1 MEMNLTGAEVDA
13 AKLWHSLC
21 VQLTGLP
28 EDSVHS
34 LYENTL
40 VALGSSFEQCE
51 EDETKVVERII
62 QSFIRKHK
70 EKEAVR
76 FSDLYRRLRSPALNG
91 VLRKRPSVL
100 SLLLALQDASEH
112 QGAVQLTMEPLRL
125 SRQAQLRSGSRPDFW
140 PVGTCRLEAPES
152 HEPATVCAV
161 SPQVVRGVGRVG
173 HAVLRD
179 VLFCLQGISSSMVQ
193 FPDGPLGHCT
203 VDPEG
208 GQLSGPLR
216 RLVCRLVEL
225 GRLHAQVD
233 GFCRPE
239 TARRGLL
246 CEAFVAAL
254 RNEIAEYY
262 RLLALLDAQLGSS
275 EEGALTLH
283 RVMVW
288 ISKPLKKLRLLGD
301 LVQACAGLKGGN
313 LASELHTFLAN
324 GDPEASTLVR
334 RLLLAVLEPW
344 YGMLCRWVQTGQ
356 LEDVHHEFFIA
367 TNAEVPVESLWHDK
381 YYLRKNMV
389 PSFLS
394 EEQARKILC
403 TGKAVN
409 FLLHVCQDQPQQADL
424 PPPHPVE
431 CLLDGQREDS
441 FLEFL
446 EQTYHT
452 SNRRVLSVLNT
463 QFKFKEH
470 LQAMRQ
476 FLLLGQGDFV
486 RQLMD
491 ILDKQLNEKVE
502 CLYQQVLDE
511 ALSEAV
517 RTTNAQFVDPDILER
532 LAVHLLHTS
541 PSDTGLDVFSLYY
554 RVDGPIGMVFT
565 PYCMSLYLRLFN
577 HLWRTKHM
585 EYMAAAA
592 WKQQTVNLKVTM
604 RNSKRAPEIVPVLHQ
619 CHIVLSE
626 MMHFMQQ
633 VQYYLVFEVIECA
646 WAELESRVE
655 QAQDLDQVIHAH
667 DDFLAALMT
676 RALLDDESREIQSQ
690 LRAIFDRVLDFTKLQ
705 GVLLSELSSGTSSP
719 GSQTSLRMISD
730 TYQHLVQQFLL
741 SLSKHEDAVLQA
753 LGFRLDFSEFYKQQN
768 HLLRTS
774 MTLQSRRQILRST
787 VQV

>member
-1 MEMNLTGAEVDA
+1 
-13 AKLWHSLC
+13 
-21 VQLTGLP
+21 
-28 EDSVHS
+28 
-34 LYENTL
+34 
-40 VALGSSFEQCE
+40 
-51 EDETKVVERII
+51 
-62 QSFIRKHK
+62 
-70 EKEAVR
+70 
-76 FSDLYRRLRSPALNG
+76 
-91 VLRKRPSVL
+91 
-100 SLLLALQDASEH
+100 
-112 QGAVQLTMEPLRL
+112 
-125 SRQAQLRSGSRPDFW
+125 
-140 PVGTCRLEAPES
+140 
-152 HEPATVCAV
+152 
-161 SPQVVRGVGRVG
+161 
-173 HAVLRD
+173 
-179 VLFCLQGISSSMVQ
+179 
-193 FPDGPLGHCT
+193 
-203 VDPEG
+203 
-208 GQLSGPLR
+208 
-216 RLVCRLVEL
+216 
-225 GRLHAQVD
+225 
-233 GFCRPE
+233 
-239 TARRGLL
+239 
-246 CEAFVAAL
+246 
-254 RNEIAEYY
+254 
-262 RLLALLDAQLGSS
+262 
-275 EEGALTLH
+275 
-283 RVMVW
+283 MVW
-288 ISKPLKKLRLLGD
+288 ITKPLNKLRLLGD
-301 LVQACAGLKGGN
+301 LVQACAGLKGGQ
-313 LASELHTFLAN
+313 LASQLHSFLAN
-324 GDPEASTLVR
+324 GDPEASALVR

-356 LEDVHHEFFIA
+356 LEDIHHEASGGRQPPMKAELTCPRTGRAYPAQCDIRCKPQLGVRHSAFAFPPHPKFFIA
-367 TNAEVPVESLWHDK
+367 TNNEVPVESLWHDK
-381 YYLRKNMV
+381 YYLRKNML

-431 CLLDGQREDS
+431 CVLDGLREDS

-446 EQTYHT
+446 EQAYHT
-452 SNRRVLSVLNT
+452 NNRRVLSVLNT

-491 ILDKQLNEKVE
+491 ILDDMALSFPFLNGHSEQLNEKVE
-502 CLYQQVLDE
+502 SLYQQVLDE

-532 LAVHLLHTS
+532 LAVHLLH
-541 PSDTGLDVFSLYY
+541 
-554 RVDGPIGMVFT
+554 VFT

-646 WAELESRVE
+646 WAELETRVE

-705 GVLLSELSSGTSSP
+705 GVLLAELANGPTSP
-719 GSQTSLRMISD
+719 GSLTSLRMISD
-730 TYQHLVQQFLL
+730 TY
-741 SLSKHEDAVLQA
+741 QA

-774 MTLQSRRQILRST
+774 MTLQSRRQILRCPSPAARPFALWLPVT
-787 VQV
+787 TGNFSRSAAIVLVLAQTFHFVSFVTAHDQPGCSLRIQAVTDACQQRNVEKKVLARFY